1 MSTVNTNPSTL
12 FGGTW
17 EQIKDTF
24 VLAAGDTYEA
34 GATGGET
41 THTLTSNEMPSH
53 THTFTG
59 SSSTTS
65 SNGNHTHQT
74 IANSSADGNA
84 TPTGRIGT
92 FSTSSDLPYSLRYTN
107 DDATISQSSTS
118 GAHTHTVTAKGTNS
132 STGGGQA
139 HNNMPPYLVAYMWKR
154 TA

>member
-34 GATGGET
+34 GATGGEA

-53 THTFTG
+53 RHTFTG
-59 SSSTTS
+59 TAASHSHSLTRPAVSQINNGAVKGVTTGSAWVEGLDLSSS
-65 SNGNHTHQT
+65 
-74 IANSSADGNA
+74 I
-84 TPTGRIGT
+84 
-92 FSTSSDLPYSLRYTN
+92 
-107 DDATISQSSTS
+107 SSTS
-118 GAHTHTVTAKGTNS
+118 ITPSGTISN
-132 STGGGQA
+132 TGRGQA

>member
-34 GATGGET
+34 GTTGGEA
-41 THTLTSNEMPSH
+41 THTLTTNEMPSH

-59 SSSTTS
+59 TASS
-65 SNGNHTHQT
+65 HTHSIGIQNT
-74 IANSSADGNA
+74 SNEETGYGLTQSAIFQNRVQIDGGGKN
-84 TPTGRIGT
+84 TN
-92 FSTSSDLPYSLRYTN
+92 STS
-107 DDATISQSSTS
+107 
-118 GAHTHTVTAKGTNS
+118 VTPRGTNS

>member
-1 MSTVNTNPSTL
+1 MSIFYPIGSIYMSTENTNPSTL

-34 GATGGET
+34 GTTGGEA
-41 THTLTSNEMPSH
+41 THTLTTNEMPSH

-59 SSSTTS
+59 TASSHSHTLLYNAI
-65 SNGNHTHQT
+65 SNKPGGSVGGLN
-74 IANSSADGNA
+74 G
-84 TPTGRIGT
+84 GT
-92 FSTSSDLPYSLRYTN
+92 LWNNGVDLNGSTSS
-107 DDATISQSSTS
+107 TS
-118 GAHTHTVTAKGTNS
+118 ITPRGTNS
-132 STGGGQA
+132 STGKGQA

>member
-1 MSTVNTNPSTL
+1 MSTENTNPSTL

-34 GATGGET
+34 GTTGGESTHILT
-41 THTLTSNEMPSH
+41 TNEMPSH

-65 SNGNHTHQT
+65 SNGSHTHYSV
-74 IANSSADGNA
+74 ANDQGTSALGASNR
-84 TPTGRIGT
+84 TGT
-92 FSTSSDLPYSLRYTN
+92 FSTSSDLPYSFRGSSQN
-107 DDATISQSSTS
+107 ATIAPTSSN